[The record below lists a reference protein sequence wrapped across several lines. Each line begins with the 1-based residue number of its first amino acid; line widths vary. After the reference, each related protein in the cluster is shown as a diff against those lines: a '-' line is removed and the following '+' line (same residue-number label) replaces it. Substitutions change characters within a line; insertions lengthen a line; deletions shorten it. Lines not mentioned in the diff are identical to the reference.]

1 MEISQRKQNGIAIV
15 ELKGKLD
22 TLACPELEKKLC
34 DIITETEC
42 RFLVDFSQLDFI
54 SSSGLRVLLIVAKQ
68 LKCANG
74 KIVLCGLK
82 KNIKEV
88 FDIAGFS
95 QLFKIFPSQ
104 AEAANEL
111 Q

>member
-1 MEISQRKQNGIAIV
+1 MEISQHKENGVAV
-15 ELKGKLD
+15 LTLKGRLD
-22 TLACPELEKKLC
+22 TLASPILEKKLC
-34 DIITETEC
+34 DLITETEC

-54 SSSGLRVLLIVAKQ
+54 SSSGLRVLLLVAKQ
-68 LKCANG
+68 LKCVHG
-74 KIVLCGLK
+74 KIILCGLH
-82 KNIKEV
+82 KNVKEV

-104 AEAANEL
+104 NEAMKEL